1 MPKCSLPSS
10 NSFFKNRGSK
20 KWWKFGS
27 ILKVEPTY
35 FLDGFD
41 VGYEKMK
48 VTEGMTQRSCG
59 SLDLWKDGFGIMMRK
74 LSYGYETPLDIQVG
88 KLST

>member
-1 MPKCSLPSS
+1 MLPKCSLPSS

-48 VTEGMTQRSCG
+48 VTEGMTQGVLALLTFGRV
-59 SLDLWKDGFGIMMRK
+59 DLV
-74 LSYGYETPLDIQVG
+74 L
-88 KLST
+88 